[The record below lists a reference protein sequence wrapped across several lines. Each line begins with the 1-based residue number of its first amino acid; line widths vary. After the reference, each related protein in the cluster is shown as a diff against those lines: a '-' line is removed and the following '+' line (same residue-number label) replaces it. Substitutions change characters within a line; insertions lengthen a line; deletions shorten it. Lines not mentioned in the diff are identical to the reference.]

1 MKISMKRRH
10 SLLGSAHALHA
21 LTSLVGIMAMPA
33 LIVRAGPE
41 APMARPFVFIQQA
54 AGSWL
59 PLVWVFGSLVL
70 WLLLLSRIYDFKG
83 LWAWAWGGRQ
93 KDFQSQAP
101 QMDSE
106 QARLAASCL
115 RLE

>member
-1 MKISMKRRH
+1 MKRRH
-10 SLLGSAHALHA
+10 SLLGAAHALHA
-21 LTSLVGIMAMPA
+21 LTCLVGIMAMPA

-41 APMARPFVFIQQA
+41 APMARPFVFIQQV

-70 WLLLLSRIYDFKG
+70 WLLLLSRLYDFRG
-83 LWAWAWGGRQ
+83 LWACAWRGQ
-93 KDFQSQAP
+93 HQDFQP
-101 QMDSE
+101 QPPRVDSE
-106 QARLAASCL
+106 QARLAVSCL